1 MHGPNLSSNGAVSN
15 NIGNSQSRIKVNL
28 SQHEEDAMG
37 MTGMEEEPHVIAP
50 KPTLIDDR
58 QQVET

>member
-1 MHGPNLSSNGAVSN
+1 
-15 NIGNSQSRIKVNL
+15 
-28 SQHEEDAMG
+28 MG

-50 KPTLIDDR
+50 KPTLLDESR